1 MMDLTVRRVATFLRL
16 PWWISIVT
24 IFLLGREKQT
34 ARWERSFVSL
44 PGGEQVVSDLEY
56 QWFEYRRE
64 VARWVD
70 WVYAGNVERFEGKP
84 TSRAFYR
91 DDAGSNVD
99 LDILGDL
106 ELLLRVDVQHL
117 EKPLAVEKWRDLEIR
132 EVAITAKEIRGSKL
146 KCAR

>member
-24 IFLLGREKQT
+24 IFFLGREKQT

-70 WVYAGNVERFEGKP
+70 WVYAGNGERFESLPRGP
-84 TSRAFYR
+84 STVTTR
-91 DDAGSNVD
+91 DRMW
-99 LDILGDL
+99 ILTFSG
-106 ELLLRVDVQHL
+106 
-117 EKPLAVEKWRDLEIR
+117 I
-132 EVAITAKEIRGSKL
+132 SS
-146 KCAR
+146 CS